1 VPMRLTA
8 GDRKILIITAAIFVV
23 MVVAAFLLNR
33 GTDSDAEIPTIYS
46 TASGGSK
53 AAYVLLKESGY
64 RTDSWEQPLADLGE
78 GKGKF
83 LILAEPEGYP
93 SKGDQQKL
101 ESFLRSGGRVLAA
114 GRFIGFYLPDDN
126 STLDSPFDTTFKRV
140 SAIGLSPI
148 TRAAPSI
155 ALIPAAHWRSEKSGT
170 ALYGDPLSP
179 LVVQYRVG
187 EGSVLWLASATPLT
201 NAGLKEPGN
210 LEFLLAAVGAPGETH
225 ILWDEYVHGYQLS
238 TPRHATHRMLGW
250 IALQLTICA
259 VAVLLMY
266 SRRSAPVWL
275 PVTQSRLSPL
285 EFVRTLG
292 TLYDHAR
299 AGSVALEI
307 CYQRFRYLLA
317 RRLGVPVS
325 TSVDDLDRAV
335 RQRWNLQDKNFAATL
350 RDCESYRY
358 DPSVRPQIALQL
370 VQELFDYAERLQ
382 LTTSSRQESRAWK
395 RS

>member
-1 VPMRLTA
+1 MQLSV
-8 GDRKILIITAAIFVV
+8 GDRRILIITAAIFVV

-33 GTDSDAEIPTIYS
+33 STDSNAETPTIYS

-64 RTDSWEQPLADLGE
+64 RTDSWEQPLAELGE

-83 LILAEPEGYP
+83 LILAEPAGYP
-93 SKGDQQKL
+93 TKEDQQRL
-101 ESFLRSGGRVLAA
+101 ARFLRSGGRVLAA
-114 GRFIGFYLPDDN
+114 GRFVGFYLPDN
-126 STLDSPFDTTFKRV
+126 HSTIDSPFDTTWKRV

-155 ALIPAAHWRSEKSGT
+155 TLVPAAHWRSEKSGI
-170 ALYGDPLSP
+170 ALYGEALAP
-179 LVVQYRVG
+179 LVVEYKVG
-187 EGSVLWLASATPLT
+187 DGSVLWLASPTPLT
-201 NAGLKEPGN
+201 NAGVKEPGN
-210 LEFLLAAVGAPGETH
+210 LEFLLAAVGAPGENQ
-225 ILWDEYVHGYQLS
+225 ILWDEYVHGYQLT
-238 TPRHATHRMLGW
+238 TPRHATHRILGW

-259 VAVLLMY
+259 VAILLMY

-275 PVTQSRLSPL
+275 PFSQSRLSPL

-292 TLYDHAR
+292 TLYDQAR

-307 CYQRFRYLLA
+307 CYQRFRYLLT

-358 DPSVRPQIALQL
+358 DLSVRPQIALHL
-370 VQELFDYAERLQ
+370 IQELFDYAERLQ
-382 LTTSSRQESRAWK
+382 LTSSLRQESRAWK